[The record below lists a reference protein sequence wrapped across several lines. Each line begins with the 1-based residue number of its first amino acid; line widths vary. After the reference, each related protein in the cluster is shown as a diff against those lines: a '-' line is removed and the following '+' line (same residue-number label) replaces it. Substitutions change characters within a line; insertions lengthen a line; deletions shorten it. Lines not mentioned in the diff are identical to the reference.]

1 MKPREN
7 LIATN
12 KKSGE
17 TVTFKSK
24 EARDTAIE
32 AGTHTELD
40 KNDDDTKTTQGSAF
54 LKSKSYQKRV
64 KKEKE
69 VQKKIDNEVDK
80 EKTDNKSGKT
90 KEEID
95 SLRTK
100 DSELVKTQLFLYE
113 GDDQDAGGLGTPE
126 SRTGETV
133 TVYAGSKNK
142 TTYVRT
148 KDEL

>member
-1 MKPREN
+1 MILK
-7 LIATN
+7 LH
-12 KKSGE
+12 K
-17 TVTFKSK
+17 VV
-24 EARDTAIE
+24 
-32 AGTHTELD
+32 L
-40 KNDDDTKTTQGSAF
+40 

-69 VQKKIDNEVDK
+69 VQKKIDNEADK

-133 TVYAGSKNK
+133 TVYVCWSKNK